1 MKKLNS
7 KTARTTLVVCALV
20 LSALAHADPAP
31 PFAGGFHDESEAG
44 IVVTGG
50 NSSTQSYNFKT
61 LTAYDWEQN
70 TLKLNG
76 KYLNTSANSINTAQY
91 WTLGLRYER
100 SLLDRLS
107 VFAAQAIE
115 SDVFSGYL
123 QRYNSD
129 LGGKYYLYKEDGFYW
144 DAEAG
149 YRYTIENRLTGQN
162 TINYLRFYTE
172 ANRDWTKTFSTK
184 ADVEFLPN
192 LTTSADYQINTDL
205 SVNAAIN
212 DVFAIKVGY
221 GIKYRNTL
229 ITPAIYN
236 TDSQFTTALVAKL

>member
-1 MKKLNS
+1 MKKLDL
-7 KTARTTLVVCALV
+7 KTSRTALALCALV
-20 LSALAHADPAP
+20 LSTFASLAHADPAP
-31 PFAGGFHDESEAG
+31 FFAGGFHDESEAG

-70 TLKLNG
+70 TVKLSG

-100 SLLDRLS
+100 SLLDHLS

-129 LGGKYYLYKEDGFYW
+129 LGGKYYIYKEDAFYW
-144 DAEAG
+144 DVEAG
-149 YRYTIENRLTGQN
+149 YRYTIENRFTGH
-162 TINYLRFYTE
+162 
-172 ANRDWTKTFSTK
+172 KTFSTK

-192 LTTSADYQINTDL
+192 LTTSSDYQINTDI
-205 SVNAAIN
+205 SVNAALN